1 MIITLKDF
9 FQFLID
15 NKALHPYMK
24 YLKTNN
30 KWRRQYYLDEK
41 ASSYLTSAIT
51 NEYMVNRLILY
62 AFEWGKTYEG
72 YAFWEKMSNLWREH
86 VSNLQCANMYKLA
99 QQLKKEKVCVK
110 F

>member
-15 NKALHPYMK
+15 NKVLHPYMK
-24 YLKTNN
+24 YLKTNH
-30 KWRRQYYLDEK
+30 KWRKNYYIKEN

-51 NEYMVNRLILY
+51 NEYMVNRLILF
-62 AFEWGKTYEG
+62 AFEWSKTYEG
-72 YAFWEKMSNLWREH
+72 YAFWEKMSNLWIKH
-86 VSNLQCANMYKLA
+86 VSNLQCANMYMA